1 MRNINRP
8 SDGSNSPLLFDDDE
22 YTWWATQ
29 MHPSALK
36 RLDEGF
42 EGLFRRSLL
51 QLMPVEQVAKHFT
64 EDTGRPTKELYSMAG
79 LILIAEF
86 RNYTVE
92 ETANAY
98 TFDSSIQYALDI
110 PRDRQYVCPKTIDN
124 YRRIFREDDLG
135 QKVFLDVTA
144 ALVTELN
151 IDIKKQRCDSTHVLS
166 NMAIFSRYQLIATAA
181 KRFLNAVKK
190 LNIEEFEAIDESLR
204 KRYEASDQRL
214 YFGEVVNPS
223 KVTKEEKATILS
235 QIGEDLNFLISRF
248 SENEDFVGLEAY
260 EMMKQIF
267 HEHFEIEFEHVSV
280 EAPEVKSSSSDDD
293 GNSDQGQPTIK
304 TRKCSVATDGTRAN
318 TIQNSSD
325 PDAGYCGHKGEGYQ
339 AQLTQT
345 LPPKDKKGE
354 VEGPGLITGLIA
366 ESAGNFDGHALI
378 PLLEQQ
384 KSNGM
389 LPEEMTADT
398 HYGSDEN
405 VCAAKDQFGVEIV
418 SPVSGASQYP
428 ERKESDKPE
437 PKPGTQAADFKA
449 KKERLDKR
457 RECQLTDEWKKQYAP
472 RSGIEGLNR
481 ALDLKT
487 GFKNLR
493 VRGLKSVGMCL
504 HLKAAGWNILSAAKI
519 IAKRARKAAFLI
531 FKLVCRQQLVTMN
544 CGSQ

>member
-8 SDGSNSPLLFDDDE
+8 SDRSNSPLLFDDDE
-22 YTWWATQ
+22 YAWWTTQ

-36 RLDEGF
+36 RLNGGF
-42 EGLFRRSLL
+42 EGIFRRILL

-64 EDTGRPTKELYSMAG
+64 ADTGRPTKELYSMAG
-79 LILIAEF
+79 LMLIAEF

-124 YRRIFREDDLG
+124 YRRIFKEDDLA

-235 QIGEDLNFLISRF
+235 QIGEDLNFLIGRF
-248 SENEDFVGLEAY
+248 SENDDFVGLEAY

-267 HEHFEIEFEHVSV
+267 DEHFEIEFEPISV

-293 GNSDQGQPTIK
+293 SSDQGQPTIR
-304 TRKCSVATDGTRAN
+304 TRKRSVAKDGTRAN

-345 LPPKDKKGE
+345 LPPKDEKGE

-366 ESAGNFDGHALI
+366 ESAGNFDGNALI

-389 LPEEMTADT
+389 LAEEMTADT

-405 VCAAKDQFGVEIV
+405 VCTAKDQFGVDII

-428 ERKESDKPE
+428 ERKESDRPE
-437 PKPGTQAADFKA
+437 PKPGTQAAHFKA

-457 RECQLTDEWKKQYAP
+457 REYQQTDEWKKQYAP

-487 GFKNLR
+487 GFKRLR

-531 FKLVCRQQLVTMN
+531 FKLVCRQQLATTI
-544 CGSQ
+544 CGSH